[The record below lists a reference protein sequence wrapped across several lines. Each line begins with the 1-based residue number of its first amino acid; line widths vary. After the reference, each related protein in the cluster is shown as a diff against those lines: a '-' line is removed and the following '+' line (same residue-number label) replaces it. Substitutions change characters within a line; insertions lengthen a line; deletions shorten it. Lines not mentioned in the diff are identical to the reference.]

1 MTKALRR
8 RDPQDMQATR
18 RVIPLLDQ
26 APCASFLLDLQG
38 KVIHANSMAALLLGR
53 SPEAMQG
60 IVLGDF
66 LHPDDMDQARW
77 IADSL
82 FDATRA
88 SSKAEH
94 RFLDGTGTPFW
105 VDTAVS
111 LVRDE
116 AGEPECF
123 WLQAID
129 IDSRKRLERT
139 LSENERRWTHAL
151 ENAGQGVWEADL
163 VNDRV
168 HYSPTWRKMRGL
180 SADDPVDSS
189 QTAWLSRIHPLD
201 KERVLAHIQNAE
213 VSRNVF
219 EYRERHK
226 DGHYIWI
233 QSRGSVAEFDK
244 DGRPTHIIGTDTDI
258 TEAKRSQSLQSS
270 LSQRLEMAL
279 SISGIGVFE
288 VNLVTGEVS
297 YDRRMREIF
306 DIQGS
311 RPVTLDD
318 FEKALHPDD
327 ADRIMASNAELVVS
341 KASFASTFRIVR
353 ANGEIRIVKSHAAYF
368 EDDNGNPMI
377 IGTNWDVSEEVRL
390 QESLL
395 EANELAEKRY
405 ADLERA
411 SERIERL
418 AMLDP
423 LTDLSNRRHL
433 DDVLARVEGPVAL
446 LHIDLDRFKQI
457 NDGHGHPAGDAV
469 LRHVADVL
477 RNAAGPGDFIARVG
491 GDEFVVLR
499 HEHLGSFELELLA
512 STIVSA
518 LSVPFMNKGQIIP
531 IAASIGIASS
541 DGGAT
546 SIDRLLGD
554 ADAALYRAKQTGRG
568 RYEVFTDSLRV
579 EIDRNKRTTDEL
591 TVSIDQ
597 KWFVPHYQPIV
608 DAKTHAIVGVEALA
622 RWKHPDLGILPPS
635 AFLPALEEM
644 KALGAID
651 AIILERTVAD
661 LAAWRDAGVAIPSA
675 SVNLSFSR
683 LQDESLIPTL
693 RNLSFEPGSLN
704 VELLESI
711 FLDDAEH
718 QFAANLDGIR
728 NLGIG
733 IDIDDF
739 GTGHTSFLSLFKL
752 HPRRFKIDRQLV
764 APILESTEQRKI
776 VKSIIGIGRTLG
788 IKVVAEGVETMEH
801 AHVLTRL
808 GCDYLQGFAFARPM
822 SAESLVSWC
831 ADRQCDS
838 GPSSPMVDCAI
849 SA

>member
-1 MTKALRR
+1 MTKALRK
-8 RDPQDMQATR
+8 RDPQHMQATR

-38 KVIHANSMAALLLGR
+38 KVIHANPMASLLLRR
-53 SPEAMQG
+53 SPNSMQS
-60 IVLGDF
+60 LALNDF
-66 LHPDDMDQARW
+66 LHPDDMEQARW

-82 FDATRA
+82 FDASRA

-94 RFLDGTGTPFW
+94 RFLDGTGEPFW

-116 AGEPECF
+116 TGEPECF

-189 QTAWLSRIHPLD
+189 QAAWLSRIHPLD

-219 EYRERHK
+219 EYRERHR

-258 TEAKRSQSLQSS
+258 TEAKRSQSLQNS

-288 VNLVTGEVS
+288 VNLGTGAIS
-297 YDRRMREIF
+297 YDQRMREIF
-306 DIQGS
+306 DIPAGQA
-311 RPVTLDD
+311 VTMED
-318 FEKALHPDD
+318 FQKALHPDD
-327 ADRIMASNAELVVS
+327 AERVLAANADLVVS
-341 KASFASTFRIVR
+341 KGSFASTFRIVR
-353 ANGEIRIVKSHAAYF
+353 SNGEIRILKSHAAYF
-368 EDDNGNPMI
+368 EDDNGHPMI

-390 QESLL
+390 QESLI
-395 EANELAEKRY
+395 EANALAEKRY

-433 DDVLARVEGPVAL
+433 DDVLARAEGPVAL

-477 RNAAGPGDFIARVG
+477 RNASAPGDFIARVG

-518 LSVPFMNKGQIIP
+518 LSVPFMHKGQIIP

-541 DGGAT
+541 DGETTA
-546 SIDRLLGD
+546 DRLLGD

-568 RYEVFTDSLRV
+568 RYEVFTDSLKV
-579 EIDRNKRTTDEL
+579 EMDRNKRTTDEL
-591 TVSIDQ
+591 LVSIDQ

-608 DAKTHAIVGVEALA
+608 DAKTHEIVSVEALA
-622 RWKHPDLGILPPS
+622 RWRHPDLGILPPS
-635 AFLPALEEM
+635 AFLPALNEM

-651 AIILERTVAD
+651 AIILERTIND
-661 LAAWRDAGVAIPSA
+661 LATWRAAGVPIPSA
-675 SVNLSFSR
+675 SVNISFNR

-693 RNLSFEPGSLN
+693 QSLSFEPGSLN
-704 VELLESI
+704 FELLESI
-711 FLDDAEH
+711 FLDDVEE
-718 QFAANLDGIR
+718 QFATNLEGIR

-764 APILESTEQRKI
+764 TPILDSPEKRKI
-776 VKSIIGIGRTLG
+776 VKSIIGIGKTLG

-801 AHVLTRL
+801 AHVLKRL
-808 GCDYLQGFAFARPM
+808 GCNYLQGYAFAHPM
-822 SAESLVSWC
+822 PADALGAWC
-831 ADRQCDS
+831 AERQRAS
-838 GPSSPMVDCAI
+838 GPSSPMMDCAL